1 MESFSLAA
9 QHAGAIN
16 HVHIIRL
23 DPTTA
28 AALRELRIIVT
39 VAVAGWKGSPHR
51 RPKIT
56 HPSAIP
62 NEQLSQRAT
71 EALFRPPLLEP
82 SVGERQRQRRI
93 SRKKNGVRVSRRLPS
108 RGTGE
113 STSGGKQ
120 YSLIQAPEFTEDHPY
135 WGTLRQSQIP
145 NMKPKTATSIENRQ
159 LCRDRTQ
166 AQIVDSR
173 NYSTKKTE
181 HSSQIAGGLRRRGMS
196 TAARNRGKA
205 REKRF
210 GLADPLVWDAINRSL
225 VQQRQLSTLVIPE
238 EEAVEHFQSSEIPSR
253 TSSQRKALNR
263 FTRQLEKYADAA
275 GAAGKAPVMTPTD
288 SDSKMS
294 YHTVQPLLPYQKEFQ
309 AAGLAVTSAE
319 QSRRPLIK
327 HRSNEKLISSS
338 AKYVEASVQVDG
350 EFDGQDDALSEQSG
364 SSSGSYVEFTPAG
377 NPIEALPSPKSKPK
391 RRGSILPWLRKKSP
405 ARESYSSSRVK
416 PQYTR
421 QPTKD
426 NQVSHRV
433 KTIDSQQARH
443 NHSSLSPGT
452 RPSGLRRAAASKP
465 IASPT
470 RREPSGRKLSWVGV
484 KRGDHARYS
493 GSMAP
498 RAVPE
503 PGTMQPLA
511 HTGLRKRDVAMARLP
526 LPETIEEE
534 KETLPTR
541 VHQEKIRV
549 YPRPETIR
557 EGKETSPTRVHQ
569 EEIRIYP
576 PPETIKEGK
585 EKSPAHIGQE
595 KIQLYPLARSKNTPV
610 PVTKMSHRNR
620 SVSPRTSPSTV
631 PSLPSAARYA
641 VSRTSSLERALDE
654 VSQKLEKLEQE
665 ADKSTQLYS
674 RPPTLVDKTNQKRHS
689 PRRSNYY
696 ASGITPTRRPRL
708 NEEILFVNR
717 KMPPIKSPKSMPK
730 KQSPSLPEPTREPP
744 APPPKQPTSHSSKE
758 KTLPTI
764 PQTGDILK
772 DLDVFFDYEDA
783 NISDRD
789 VIKGLQVAIHAAADN
804 AYDSLIRTKT
814 GLRIRRF
821 LADLRAVGEMQDED
835 PVGRCAKE

>member
-28 AALRELRIIVT
+28 AAVRELRIIVT
-39 VAVAGWKGSPHR
+39 VVVAGWVAIQGKGSPHR

-82 SVGERQRQRRI
+82 LVGERQRQRRI

-120 YSLIQAPEFTEDHPY
+120 YSLMQAPEFTEDHPY

-145 NMKPKTATSIENRQ
+145 NMKPKTTTSIENKQ
-159 LCRDRTQ
+159 LCRGRTQ
-166 AQIVDSR
+166 AQTDNR
-173 NYSTKKTE
+173 NYSTKKME

-196 TAARNRGKA
+196 IAARNRGKA

-210 GLADPLVWDAINRSL
+210 GLADPLVWDALNRSL

-238 EEAVEHFQSSEIPSR
+238 EAAVEHFQSPEIPSR

-275 GAAGKAPVMTPTD
+275 GAVGKAPVRTPTD

-327 HRSNEKLISSS
+327 HRSNEKPVSSP
-338 AKYVEASVQVDG
+338 ARYVQASVQVDG
-350 EFDGQDDALSEQSG
+350 EFDGQDDVLSEQSG

-377 NPIEALPSPKSKPK
+377 NPIEILPSPKSKPK
-391 RRGSILPWLRKKSP
+391 RKLLSKDRGSILPWLRKKSP
-405 ARESYSSSRVK
+405 AKESHSGSRAR

-421 QPTKD
+421 QPVKD
-426 NQVSHRV
+426 SQVSHRV
-433 KTIDSQQARH
+433 KTIDSQHARH

-452 RPSGLRRAAASKP
+452 RPSGFRRAATSKP

-470 RREPSGRKLSWVGV
+470 RREPSGRKLSWVEV
-484 KRGDHARYS
+484 KRGDHGRHSVA
-493 GSMAP
+493 MAP
-498 RAVPE
+498 RAGPE
-503 PGTMQPLA
+503 PGTMQSLA

-534 KETLPTR
+534 KET
-541 VHQEKIRV
+541 
-549 YPRPETIR
+549 
-557 EGKETSPTRVHQ
+557 SPTRVD
-569 EEIRIYP
+569 
-576 PPETIKEGK
+576 
-585 EKSPAHIGQE
+585 QE
-595 KIQLYPLARSKNTPV
+595 KIQIYHAAEPKYAPVPVTKMGQRKRSMSPRTSPNHVDQEKIQIYPGAEPKYTPV
-610 PVTKMSHRNR
+610 PVTKRGQRKR

-641 VSRTSSLERALDE
+641 VSRASSLERALDE

-665 ADKSTQLYS
+665 ADKSTQLCN
-674 RPPTLVDKTNQKRHS
+674 RPATLVDKTNQKQYSPRHS
-689 PRRSNYY
+689 NHY

-708 NEEILFVNR
+708 NEEIIFVNR
-717 KMPPIKSPKSMPK
+717 KMPPISRPK
-730 KQSPSLPEPTREPP
+730 KPSPSLPKPTREPP
-744 APPPKQPTSHSSKE
+744 APPPKQLISHTSKE

-783 NISDRD
+783 HISDRD

-804 AYDSLIRTKT
+804 TYDAMIRAKT
-814 GLRIRRF
+814 GLRIRRL

-835 PVGRCAKE
+835 PVGQCAKD

>member
-1 MESFSLAA
+1 MRLSGLQKDVLSLYRKCLRESRKKPVATRPHFESF
-9 QHAGAIN
+9 
-16 HVHIIRL
+16 IRSEFEKSIKV
-23 DPTTA
+23 DKRDFA
-28 AALRELRIIVT
+28 
-39 VAVAGWKGSPHR
+39 KGSPHR

-82 SVGERQRQRRI
+82 LVGERQRQRRI

-120 YSLIQAPEFTEDHPY
+120 YSLMQVPEFTEDHPY
-135 WGTLRQSQIP
+135 WGTLRQSQII
-145 NMKPKTATSIENRQ
+145 NTKPKTATSIENKQ
-159 LCRDRTQ
+159 LCRDRTE
-166 AQIVDSR
+166 AHIIDNRNRDS
-173 NYSTKKTE
+173 STKKME
-181 HSSQIAGGLRRRGMS
+181 HSSQIAGGLRRRGMGI
-196 TAARNRGKA
+196 TTRNRGKA

-238 EEAVEHFQSSEIPSR
+238 EAAVEHFQSSEIPSR

-263 FTRQLEKYADAA
+263 FTRQLEKYADAT
-275 GAAGKAPVMTPTD
+275 GAVGKAPVALVRTPTD

-294 YHTVQPLLPYQKEFQ
+294 YHTVRPLLPYQEEFQ

-327 HRSNEKLISSS
+327 NKSNENPMNSS
-338 AKYVEASVQVDG
+338 ARYVQASVQVDG
-350 EFDGQDDALSEQSG
+350 EFDGQDDALSEKSG

-377 NPIEALPSPKSKPK
+377 NPIEILPSPKSKSK
-391 RRGSILPWLRKKSP
+391 RKLLSKDRGSILPWLRKKSP
-405 ARESYSSSRVK
+405 ARESHSDSRAR

-421 QPTKD
+421 QPVKD
-426 NQVSHRV
+426 SQVSHRV
-433 KTIDSQQARH
+433 KTIDSQHAR
-443 NHSSLSPGT
+443 NNRSSLSPGI
-452 RPSGLRRAAASKP
+452 RPSGFRRAATSKP

-470 RREPSGRKLSWVGV
+470 RREPSGRKLSWVEV
-484 KRGDHARYS
+484 KRGDRERYS

-498 RAVPE
+498 RAGPE
-503 PGTMQPLA
+503 PGSMQPLA

-534 KETLPTR
+534 KET
-541 VHQEKIRV
+541 
-549 YPRPETIR
+549 
-557 EGKETSPTRVHQ
+557 SPTHVD
-569 EEIRIYP
+569 
-576 PPETIKEGK
+576 
-585 EKSPAHIGQE
+585 QE
-595 KIQLYPLARSKNTPV
+595 KIQIYPFAEPKDAPV
-610 PVTKMSHRNR
+610 PVTKMGQRKC

-641 VSRTSSLERALDE
+641 VSRASSLERALDE

-665 ADKSTQLYS
+665 ADKPTQLYS
-674 RPPTLVDKTNQKRHS
+674 RPITLTDKTNQKQYSPRHS
-689 PRRSNYY
+689 NRY

-708 NEEILFVNR
+708 NEEIIFVNR
-717 KMPPIKSPKSMPK
+717 KMPPIKSPKSMSK
-730 KQSPSLPEPTREPP
+730 KPSPSLPKPTREPP
-744 APPPKQPTSHSSKE
+744 TPPSKQLTSHPSKE

-783 NISDRD
+783 HISDRD

-804 AYDSLIRTKT
+804 TYDAMIRTKT

-835 PVGRCAKE
+835 PAGQCAKE